1 MNFLTGLSA
10 LIWGLTS
17 LYVAFKVVRS
27 IRVVPNRTELL
38 VERLGSYDRTLG
50 PGVHFLIPFLDKVS
64 FEIDLKEEAIDVPPQ
79 DCFTKD
85 NVRVEVDGVLYMR
98 VTSSKMASY
107 GIVEYR
113 FAIIQ
118 LAQTMVRSVI
128 GQLDLDHTFEE
139 RDLINSRVISALNE
153 IGRTWGVMVSRYEVK
168 NIVPPPS
175 VRDAMERQMGS
186 ERDRRA
192 LMARAEGEKQAR
204 INDADGKKQEMIN
217 RSQGEMQRR
226 INEAEGKAEEIIAI
240 AKATADSIRVV
251 AETVTQA
258 GGREAVNMRLGQQ
271 LITKMGSL
279 AAGQRVVL
287 PADLTK
293 VDDLIKGIG
302 LDIDAKSAVPRASV
316 PRPGQVP
323 VGVPSRGAAEAPPR
337 MPTVDMLSP
346 PPGGRS
352 GD

>member
-1 MNFLTGLSA
+1 MSPLNGLA
-10 LIWGLTS
+10 VVIWGLTAM
-17 LYVAFKVVRS
+17 YIAFKMLRS
-27 IRVVPNRTELL
+27 VRVVPNRTELL
-38 VERLGSYDRTLG
+38 IERLGKYDRTLG
-50 PGVHFLIPFLDKVS
+50 PGVHLLLPFIDKVA
-64 FEIDLKEEAIDVPPQ
+64 FEIDLKEEAVEVPPQ

-98 VTSSKMASY
+98 VSSSKMASY

-139 RDLINSRVISALNE
+139 RDIINARVVAALNE
-153 IGRTWGVMVSRYEVK
+153 IGRTWGVLVSRYEVK
-168 NIVPPPS
+168 NIVPPTT
-175 VRDAMERQMGS
+175 VREAMERQMGS

-204 INDADGKKQEMIN
+204 MNDADGKRQEMIN

-226 INEAEGKAEEIIAI
+226 INEAEGKAEEILAI

-251 AETVTQA
+251 AETVTQP
-258 GGREAVNMRLGQQ
+258 GGKEAVNMRLGQQ
-271 LITKMGSL
+271 LITKMGALSS
-279 AAGQRVVL
+279 GQKVVL

-293 VDDLIKGIG
+293 VGDLIKGIG
-302 LDIDAKSAVPRASV
+302 LELDHETVPKPKPASVLAAPRETVPAVPLR
-316 PRPGQVP
+316 R
-323 VGVPSRGAAEAPPR
+323 E
-337 MPTVDMLSP
+337 
-346 PPGGRS
+346 
-352 GD
+352 

>member
-1 MNFLTGLSA
+1 MDFPTGLSA

-17 LYVAFKVVRS
+17 LYVLLKVARS
-27 IRVVPNRTELL
+27 IRIVPNRTELL

-316 PRPGQVP
+316 PRPPAQVP
-323 VGVPSRGAAEAPPR
+323 VAVSNRAEALPR
-337 MPTVDMLSP
+337 MPTIDMLSP

>member
-1 MNFLTGLSA
+1 MNIIAIAIWALTA
-10 LIWGLTS
+10 

-38 VERLGSYDRTLG
+38 VERLGGYDRTLG
-50 PGVHFLIPFLDKVS
+50 PGVHFLIPFLDKVP
-64 FEIDLKEEAIDVPPQ
+64 FEIDLKEEAIEVPPQ

-98 VTSSKMASY
+98 VTNSKLAAY
-107 GIVEYR
+107 GTVEYR

-128 GQLDLDHTFEE
+128 GKLDLDHTFEE
-139 RDLINSRVISALNE
+139 RDIINSHVVEALNE
-153 IGRTWGVMVSRYEVK
+153 VSTTWGVLVSRYEVK
-168 NIVPPPS
+168 NIVPPTS
-175 VRDAMERQMGS
+175 VREAMERQMGS

-226 INEAEGKAEEIIAI
+226 INEAEGKAEEILSI
-240 AKATADSIRVV
+240 AKATADSLRVV
-251 AETVTQA
+251 AESIA
-258 GGREAVNMRLGQQ
+258 MPGGREAVNLRLGGQ
-271 LITKMGSL
+271 LIGKMGALSS
-279 AAGQRVVL
+279 GQKVVL

-302 LDIDAKSAVPRASV
+302 LELEDKSNSV
-316 PRPGQVP
+316 PKPRSL
-323 VGVPSRGAAEAPPR
+323 VPSSAPQPV
-337 MPTVDMLSP
+337 TVTVSRD
-346 PPGGRS
+346 
-352 GD
+352 

>member
-1 MNFLTGLSA
+1 MFLNGLSA

-17 LYVAFKVVRS
+17 LYIAFKVLRS

-50 PGVHFLIPFLDKVS
+50 PGVHFLIPFFDKVAFS
-64 FEIDLKEEAIDVPPQ
+64 IDLKEEAIDVPPQ

-98 VTSSKMASY
+98 VTSAKMASY
-107 GIVEYR
+107 GIAEYR

-139 RDLINSRVISALNE
+139 RDIINSRVVAALNE
-153 IGRTWGVMVSRYEVK
+153 IGRTWGVQVSRYEVK
-168 NIVPPPS
+168 NIVPPTT
-175 VRDAMERQMGS
+175 VREAMERQMGS

-217 RSQGEMQRR
+217 KSQGEMQRR
-226 INEAEGKAEEIIAI
+226 INEAEGKAEEILAL

-251 AETVTQA
+251 AETVTQP

-271 LITKMGSL
+271 LITKMGMLSS
-279 AAGQRVVL
+279 GQKVVL

-302 LDIDAKSAVPRASV
+302 LELDSKSAVPKSV
-316 PRPGQVP
+316 PRPPPVP
-323 VGVPSRGAAEAPPR
+323 AREPVAVRSG
-337 MPTVDMLSP
+337 TVDMLAP
-346 PPGGRS
+346 PDRS
-352 GD
+352 RE